1 MVGRKNLQKNRD
13 ASFADR
19 QRSFDSIQI
28 LDSGSQ
34 KRRLVLNV
42 LEFGMA
48 PGRQFVSRRRE
59 LIECLL
65 LEGREPRFD
74 DRPYR
79 AILDLFVAY
88 CAVTYLL
95 QQMES
100 SFCVNHRQSQF
111 GIPSG

>member
-1 MVGRKNLQKNRD
+1 MGGLNRAMVGRQDLQKNRD

-19 QRSFDSIQI
+19 QRSVDSIQI
-28 LDSGSQ
+28 LDSRGEE
-34 KRRLVLNV
+34 RRLVLNV

-48 PGRQFVSRRRE
+48 TVRQFVSSRRE

-65 LEGREPRFD
+65 LEGREPRFN

-88 CAVTYLL
+88 RTVTYLL
-95 QQMES
+95 HQMKS
-100 SFCVNHRQSQF
+100 SFCVNDR
-111 GIPSG
+111 